1 MGHSGVVQM
10 IKDTPHS
17 AIDSWRGGGR
27 GVGGWGGYTAE
38 VYTTKQ
44 TAPSIWG
51 WLVFGR
57 ARAPRG
63 GVRSATPNSAIEREV
78 GRDTVV
84 VDVTR

>member
-1 MGHSGVVQM
+1 M

-27 GVGGWGGYTAE
+27 GVGGGGGGGGYTAE
-38 VYTTKQ
+38 LYTTKQ
-44 TAPSIWG
+44 IAPSIWG
-51 WLVFGR
+51 WSVFGR
-57 ARAPRG
+57 ARAPRA

-84 VDVTR
+84 VEMTR